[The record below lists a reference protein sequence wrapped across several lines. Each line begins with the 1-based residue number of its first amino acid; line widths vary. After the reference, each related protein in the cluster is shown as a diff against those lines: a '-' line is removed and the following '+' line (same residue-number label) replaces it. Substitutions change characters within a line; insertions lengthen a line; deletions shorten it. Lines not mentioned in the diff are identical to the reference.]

1 MRHWFPCAC
10 GHKVLGVKCA
20 LSQPLGS
27 ANNDAVFTV
36 FRENKHNK
44 TPCAVSRPTPQSEV
58 RNGPSPIHVNATKC
72 SDVFVQCG
80 IKGQSLLNCW
90 SRWNLASHA
99 EMKHLAPLKTMKPD
113 VVMYEFP
120 ESASPRW
127 MNQGQMLCQNIQSVG
142 HPGTDTGVVAGQNW
156 QSQQNRCSLVDTCFS
171 KTKTWRAAQLHK
183 MLDDTCSVIFLGDVW
198 CQPVRFHIKC
208 TIRSFVFRACVL
220 PHKAHSTSFIES

>member
-120 ESASPRW
+120 ESAKPTLDESRSNAVSRHSKCRTPR
-127 MNQGQMLCQNIQSVG
+127 
-142 HPGTDTGVVAGQNW
+142 HRH
-156 QSQQNRCSLVDTCFS
+156 RCCCRAKLAESTKSLFPCGYMFFKNKNLESCT
-171 KTKTWRAAQLHK
+171 AAQ
-183 MLDDTCSVIFLGDVW
+183 D
-198 CQPVRFHIKC
+198 
-208 TIRSFVFRACVL
+208 A
-220 PHKAHSTSFIES
+220 